1 MIQLTST
8 PTSPHHAKRLSLHSS
23 QEAVEYVIW
32 RRWEDCLDFQ
42 RTLEVE
48 YSAVSK
54 RRRKGEPAR
63 NHHAKD
69 MLYPSQRAASFES
82 LPLGPDPSTIPVHV
96 HAHIPRLSKKTSI
109 FRVNE
114 SIIQQRGEEFKA
126 MIEALFDEDAPS
138 TLQELRTVINVRDFF
153 GYWKRDK
160 EAERKTGQT
169 FNPAT
174 QSPFHQGNGGDLPKQ
189 ASVVTPDLIAFATG
203 GKIAGRSKLKH
214 PPSRRPS
221 QTPSNGSRETLSN
234 PAYEPGRPTTPAFAQ
249 AVSPLSPFFAS
260 AAVPSG
266 ESQKR
271 QPPSYRPAEGPMSF
285 RSPTLL
291 NYQSNM
297 PGFDSPGPTSPY
309 ANHPTSPWSSGGF
322 THQSQQKTSPQF
334 VPTGSHPW
342 HSAQYLPPGNNVLT
356 KSVPLMH
363 PMQGRTA
370 SMPLQRRQ
378 RDGTSDQVLPV
389 PTPRRRNDAI
399 DMSGNRS
406 ARIFDASIGVVNGPP
421 PIPTSLSEGERG
433 TKLTTR
439 RRRSRSQVEVTRT
452 SVALPHHTETQQSY
466 SSSNTSTP
474 SAVQTLLSTGNST
487 AITTPQSSQ
496 QSSTA
501 VQSHQ
506 TVPSWSF
513 LRRMSLDSLAP
524 TDSGLSSKDK
534 RRSHVTQNSDPHH
547 SASSDSSHTD
557 SWLSDAAPAYPPS
570 ASMPS
575 LLLPLKLQSS
585 SALQPP
591 VPTPP
596 RPPRSA
602 LRSSSTMSRAAS
614 SPANSPLT
622 PAEDGGSV
630 VTVDIELPKGAR
642 TNDEWVNSYLRMSNS
657 TESEDPFGLEF
668 RPQPPTTPAHRAR
681 GTANHDGTGRPVPP
695 ILGSPVPQPDSIAP
709 FPTSEVSPMS
719 PGTPLMGATTTIK
732 AVHEASGTI
741 FLFRVPRMSTSL
753 ADLRKRLSR
762 KLKDAEN
769 IKIPP
774 EQLELRCLAPAS
786 VGPNVANRPPA
797 AAGGAG
803 PDGSA
808 NSARAAHGLWIPL
821 NTEADWH
828 MAAANP
834 SGKITVKIF

>member
-1 MIQLTST
+1 MIQSTST

-153 GYWKRDK
+153 GYWRRDK
-160 EAERKTGQT
+160 EAERKSGKTPA
-169 FNPAT
+169 FNSTT
-174 QSPFHQGNGGDLPKQ
+174 QSPFYQGNGGDLPKQ

-214 PPSRRPS
+214 PSSRRPS
-221 QTPSNGSRETLSN
+221 QTPSNGSRETLNSSG
-234 PAYEPGRPTTPAFAQ
+234 YEPGRPTTPAFAQ

-271 QPPSYRPAEGPMSF
+271 QPPSYRSAEGTMSF
-285 RSPTLL
+285 RSPALL
-291 NYQSNM
+291 NSQSNM
-297 PGFDSPGPTSPY
+297 PVFDSPGPFSPY
-309 ANHPTSPWSSGGF
+309 PNPPTSPWSSGGF
-322 THQSQQKTSPQF
+322 SHQHQQKSSPQF
-334 VPTGSHPW
+334 VPTGSHPS
-342 HSAQYLPPGNNVLT
+342 HLAQYFPPGSSVLT

-378 RDGTSDQVLPV
+378 RAGTPDQVPI
-389 PTPRRRNDAI
+389 PRRRNDAV

-406 ARIFDASIGVVNGPP
+406 ARIFDASTGVVNGPP
-421 PIPTSLSEGERG
+421 PISTYLSEGERG
-433 TKLTTR
+433 TKLSTR
-439 RRRSRSQVEVTRT
+439 RRRSRSQAEVTRA
-452 SVALPHHTETQQSY
+452 SVDLPHHTESQQSY
-466 SSSNTSTP
+466 SSFNTSTP
-474 SAVQTLLSTGNST
+474 SAVQTLLSTGHST
-487 AITTPQSSQ
+487 SITTPQSPQ
-496 QSSTA
+496 HSSTA
-501 VQSHQ
+501 VQSHH

-534 RRSHVTQNSDPHH
+534 RRSHVTQNSDPRH

-557 SWLSDAAPAYPPS
+557 SWPSDPALAYPPS

-575 LLLPLKLQSS
+575 LLLPLKLHQG

-591 VPTPP
+591 IPTPP

-602 LRSSSTMSRAAS
+602 LRSSSTLSRAPS

-622 PAEDGGSV
+622 PAEDGGPA

-642 TNDEWVNSYLRMSNS
+642 ANDEWVNSYLRMSNC

-681 GTANHDGTGRPVPP
+681 GTANHDGTGRSVPP
-695 ILGSPVPQPDSIAP
+695 IVGPQVPQPDSIAP
-709 FPTSEVSPMS
+709 FPASEISPTSPA
-719 PGTPLMGATTTIK
+719 TPLMGATTTIK

-753 ADLRKRLSR
+753 AELRKKLSR

-786 VGPNVANRPPA
+786 VGPNVAKRPPV
-797 AAGGAG
+797 GGAG
-803 PDGSA
+803 ADGSV
-808 NSARAAHGLWIPL
+808 NSTRAAQGLWISL

-834 SGKITVKIF
+834 SGKITIKLF